1 MARTAILKQQ
11 ITRILD
17 INKKKQMI
25 KKMLKMILRK
35 NNLLKNRIKIRKII
49 QTKVMLMQ
57 HLLNPFNLK
66 PLKTEKFNK
75 ESPIYS
81 KEVKLPKI
89 INLLNPL
96 LIASKS

>member
-1 MARTAILKQQ
+1 MVKTAILKQL
-11 ITRILD
+11 IIRILD
-17 INKKKQMI
+17 INKIKQMI
-25 KKMLKMILRK
+25 KKMLKIILRK
-35 NNLLKNRIKIRKII
+35 NNLLKNRIKIRKITQI
-49 QTKVMLMQ
+49 KVMLMQ

-75 ESPIYS
+75 ESPIYL